1 MKITDII
8 AAFTY
13 GDYKDFSEYYK
24 TEIKLKKEDIN
35 QVYGSYKYN
44 LLMYLLS
51 EDKNFEDRI
60 KMTRI
65 LIEDKININH
75 LNSFKRNSL
84 HVFYFAIWRGEPQ
97 YYYEITK
104 LLVEN
109 GVDINAVDKFGSI
122 PLQYLLTLHKNDF
135 ESIEPVCK
143 FLLKNGVDYNKK
155 NNNGKSCLDYAKEFF
170 WLEGFVKLV
179 KEFENENK

>member
-1 MKITDII
+1 MTITDIVD
-8 AAFTY
+8 AFTY

-24 TEIKLKKEDIN
+24 MLIKAGKDDIN
-35 QVYGSYKYN
+35 QVYGRHKFN
-44 LLMYLLS
+44 LLMYLLC

-60 KMTRI
+60 KMAKV
-65 LIEDKININH
+65 LIKDNIDINH
-75 LNSFKRNSL
+75 LNSSKRNAL
-84 HVFYFAIWRGEPQ
+84 HVFYFAIWRGDPQ

-109 GVDINAVDKFGSI
+109 GIDINAVDKFGSI
-122 PLQYLLTLHKNDF
+122 PLQYLLTLFKNDF

-143 FLLKNGVDYNKK
+143 ILLENGVDYNKK

-170 WLEGFVKLV
+170 WIEGFVKLV
-179 KEFENENK
+179 KEFEDENK